1 MSISDR
7 RTAEG
12 LPSATELGRCGENR
26 NGALACEWSAGGARA
41 MWDVSADWHV
51 VGTGD
56 FNGDGLTDILWRND
70 DGSITDWLADPTS

>member
-1 MSISDR
+1 
-7 RTAEG
+7 
-12 LPSATELGRCGENR
+12 
-26 NGALACEWSAGGARA
+26 